1 VDGRDRSASYKMSP
15 AKRILLV
22 EDDRRTAA
30 IVERY
35 LRDSGFDVTL
45 AGDGRSGI
53 AAYFASNPDLV
64 ILDIM
69 LPETDGFEVCRRIRD
84 SGDTPVIMLTARVG
98 ESDRLRGL
106 RGGADD
112 YVTKPFSPRELVARV
127 QAVMRR
133 SFNGQEPVPMRVR
146 VGSLELDP
154 IAAEA
159 RIDGSELPLTA
170 TEYRLL
176 EALAT
181 SPGIP
186 WSRSRLLERVFGWD
200 YDGTERTVDTHVA
213 NLRRKLVAAGEGVP
227 LIATSF
233 GRGYRLELADD
244 HR

>member
-1 VDGRDRSASYKMSP
+1 MRP
-15 AKRILLV
+15 AKRILVV

-35 LRDSGFDVTL
+35 LHESDFDVTL
-45 AGDGRSGI
+45 AVDGRSGI
-53 AAYFASNPDLV
+53 ASYLALKPDLV

-69 LPETDGFEVCRRIRD
+69 LPQSDGFEVCRRIRD
-84 SGDTPVIMLTARVG
+84 DGDTPIIMLTARVG

-106 RGGADD
+106 LGGADD

-127 QAVMRR
+127 RAVMRR
-133 SFNGQEPVPMRVR
+133 SFSGDDLVPMRVR
-146 VGSLELDP
+146 LGSLELDP
-154 IAAEA
+154 VAAEA
-159 RIDGSELPLTA
+159 RIDGVTFPLTT

-181 SPGIP
+181 SPGVP

-200 YDGTERTVDTHVA
+200 YEGTERTVDTHVA
-213 NLRRKLVAAGEGVP
+213 NLRRKLVAAGDGVP

-233 GRGYRLELADD
+233 GRGYRLELTGNS
-244 HR
+244 R

>member
-1 VDGRDRSASYKMSP
+1 MRLT
-15 AKRILLV
+15 KRILLV

-35 LRDSGFDVTL
+35 LRGSGFDVTS

-53 AAYFASNPDLV
+53 AAYFATNPDLV

-69 LPETDGFEVCRRIRD
+69 LPETDGFEVCREIRD

-133 SFNGQEPVPMRVR
+133 SFNGQEPLPTRVR
-146 VGSLELDP
+146 LGSLELDP

-159 RIDGSELPLTA
+159 RIDGSQLPLTA

-213 NLRRKLVAAGEGVP
+213 NLRRKLVAAGERVP

>member
-1 VDGRDRSASYKMSP
+1 MRS
-15 AKRILLV
+15 AKRILVV

-35 LRDSGFDVTL
+35 LRDGGFDVTV
-45 AGDGRSGI
+45 ANDGRSGI
-53 AAYFASNPDLV
+53 AAYLAANPDLV

-69 LPETDGFEVCRRIRD
+69 LPESDGFAVCRRIRD
-84 SGDTPVIMLTARVG
+84 AGDTPVIMLTARV
-98 ESDRLRGL
+98 EENDRLRGL

-127 QAVMRR
+127 QAVLRR
-133 SFNGQEPVPMRVR
+133 SFNDEEPVPMRVR
-146 VGSLELDP
+146 LGSLELDP

-159 RIDGSELPLTA
+159 RIGEAALALTV

-181 SPGIP
+181 SPGVP

-200 YDGTERTVDTHVA
+200 YNGTERTVDTHVA
-213 NLRRKLVAAGEGVP
+213 NLRRKLVAAGEGMP
-227 LIATSF
+227 RIATAF
-233 GRGYRLELADD
+233 GRGYRLELAESG
-244 HR
+244 R

>member
-1 VDGRDRSASYKMSP
+1 M
-15 AKRILLV
+15 
-22 EDDRRTAA
+22 
-30 IVERY
+30 ERY

-53 AAYFASNPDLV
+53 AAYFATNPDLV

-69 LPETDGFEVCRRIRD
+69 LPETDGFEVCREIRD

-133 SFNGQEPVPMRVR
+133 SFNGQEPLPTRVR
-146 VGSLELDP
+146 LGSLELDP

-159 RIDGSELPLTA
+159 RIDGSQLPLTA

-200 YDGTERTVDTHVA
+200 YDGTERTVNTHVA
-213 NLRRKLVAAGEGVP
+213 NLRRKLVAAGERVP